1 MFIGMGLGLG
11 LVGASLGAS
20 GIPPAEPRPVLVPGD
35 PASFSAHSL
44 LANPL
49 GYCAAMWPIGLH
61 VNYLGFSN
69 IQERWNSNGLDRTAA
84 PTKTLWVTDF
94 ADFDTGAWLPN
105 SPEGIRALQYHL
117 WFAQT
122 AQANGATHYVLYP
135 PWGTEPMDA
144 SFDPPLLE
152 TYEFNAR
159 WLAARPEIT
168 IPVYWFP
175 TPVIVRAFRDRYNP
189 ATPYLNDPAAT
200 VRGMVVNS
208 VSADALSFT
217 TNGADARKAYTLPV
231 PPAGSVIE
239 FDITCESDTYLRIDD
254 ESGLET
260 PFVTLQFWSAGT
272 YHFSGTI
279 PTLTGQTLIGFL
291 TPSSARSVQIT
302 NWKVTRP
309 YQSIYADGLHL
320 KNDTDAAPGQFCQ
333 VALGHAFWV
342 MLTGERH
349 DTTGLDA
356 EAVALIDIACSAVED
371 YACTGFG
378 GAIAVTPWAGADP
391 LPNPV
396 PLPV

>member
-1 MFIGMGLGLG
+1 MFLLDDLFVEGLAA
-11 LVGASLGAS
+11 GAGGA
-20 GIPPAEPRPVLVPGD
+20 PTAPRPVLQNGD

-49 GYCAAMWPIGLH
+49 GYCAAMWSIGLH

-69 IQERWNSNGLDRTAA
+69 IEERWNSEGVDRTAA

-105 SPEGIRALQYHL
+105 SAEGIRALQYHY
-117 WFAQT
+117 WFALT
-122 AQANGATHYVLYP
+122 AQANGAESYVLYP
-135 PWGTEPMDA
+135 PWATENMDA

-175 TPVIVRAFRDRYNP
+175 TPVIVRAFRDRY
-189 ATPYLNDPAAT
+189 
-200 VRGMVVNS
+200 
-208 VSADALSFT
+208 
-217 TNGADARKAYTLPV
+217 
-231 PPAGSVIE
+231 AGQ
-239 FDITCESDTYLRIDD
+239 
-254 ESGLET
+254 G
-260 PFVTLQFWSAGT
+260 
-272 YHFSGTI
+272 
-279 PTLTGQTLIGFL
+279 
-291 TPSSARSVQIT
+291 
-302 NWKVTRP
+302 
-309 YQSIYADGLHL
+309 SIYQDGLHL

-342 MLTGERH
+342 MLTGQRH
-349 DTTGLDA
+349 DTTVLDP

-378 GAIAVTPWAGADP
+378 GSIHVTPWAGADP
-391 LPNPV
+391 LPDPA
-396 PLPV
+396 PLPD